1 MSLIAFLF
9 STVLVFCAFFVPF
22 NGDKKASAYFVNES
36 PASIGSVTFSD
47 YADKETVFD
56 ATVLKKLYG
65 KILGRTTA
73 SYQDLA
79 AAISGGYKNYGQFG
93 DIVLEFGGYK
103 WAVTYVTESN
113 NGNIAAT
120 LILSENIPLE
130 PYEWNTYNSGSAA
143 DYPANMYSSSKIRVQ
158 TLNAGGDDGAF
169 AYNSSGDG
177 SSKYAIS
184 YNTLTTVS
192 RNDRVNNRW
201 SAFTLSDEVVGKKSL
216 TDYILQPKFIDYQ
229 SDENVLNIYNA
240 LNGTSTDEGGNLSP
254 NEAYGIPAPNSSIAG
269 SYEIYFQLPEDHCH
283 TNFHN
288 DCTNLYSYQQRSV

>member
-1 MSLIAFLF
+1 M
-9 STVLVFCAFFVPF
+9 PF

-79 AAISGGYKNYGQFG
+79 TAISGGYKNYGQFG

-120 LILSENIPLE
+120 LILSEIIPL
-130 PYEWNTYNSGSAA
+130 
-143 DYPANMYSSSKIRVQ
+143 
-158 TLNAGGDDGAF
+158 
-169 AYNSSGDG
+169 
-177 SSKYAIS
+177 
-184 YNTLTTVS
+184 
-192 RNDRVNNRW
+192 
-201 SAFTLSDEVVGKKSL
+201 
-216 TDYILQPKFIDYQ
+216 
-229 SDENVLNIYNA
+229 
-240 LNGTSTDEGGNLSP
+240 
-254 NEAYGIPAPNSSIAG
+254 
-269 SYEIYFQLPEDHCH
+269 
-283 TNFHN
+283 
-288 DCTNLYSYQQRSV
+288 